1 LKGKGVKKMTQNVK
15 DFLISSI
22 SSMRKE
28 LGIKEDLFRDDYKIE
43 NLKRI
48 YAELTEQIDMFPQI

>member
-1 LKGKGVKKMTQNVK
+1 MKMTQNTK
-15 DFLISSI
+15 DFLISAI
-22 SSMRKE
+22 STMRNQ
-28 LGIKEDLFRDDYKIE
+28 LGIKEDLFRDDYKVE